1 MNDPM
6 SKVLE
11 ALSPLLEKM
20 SPEDEERVRQ
30 QLLKFQDRL
39 TRVVIVGEAGAG
51 LVKYTTNGYGVP
63 INIEIDDII
72 FKETDK
78 KLISDLFC
86 AAVNDN
92 ITKCQENARATEFEL
107 RRELMQASYENSQ
120 GGGHSHH

>member
-6 SKVLE
+6 NKVLE
-11 ALSPLLEKM
+11 ALSPLLGKM

-39 TRVVIVGEAGAG
+39 SRAVVVGEAAAG

-63 INIEIDDII
+63 VKVEIDDII
-72 FKETDK
+72 FKESDK

-86 AAVNDN
+86 AAINDN
-92 ITKCQENARATEFEL
+92 INKCQENARIVEFEL
-107 RRELMQASYENSQ
+107 RRELMQAHHEDSQ